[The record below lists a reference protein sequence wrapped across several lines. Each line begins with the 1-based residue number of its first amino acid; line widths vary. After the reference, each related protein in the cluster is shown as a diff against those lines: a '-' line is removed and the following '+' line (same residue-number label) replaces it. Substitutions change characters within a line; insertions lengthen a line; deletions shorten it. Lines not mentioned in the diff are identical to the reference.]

1 MSSYHSAFKYLEKH
15 SYDDFKWHIV
25 HIDNAD
31 HGEADTFLATE
42 SVSTS
47 MYDGTKSLLYGTKY
61 SGNATLQITVMKNDG
76 TDFTL
81 SDTRNALRWLT
92 GAKQNSWLDLYIG
105 DDVKYRMLGHVQ
117 DAKLYKMDARVVGLT
132 IIFESASP
140 YAYSAP
146 QRVEY
151 EFSGQKTITLQNDS
165 DDLYAY
171 TYVNTKYKNRK
182 GNSLKITNKTTGEI
196 TSVTGI
202 KINEEIT
209 ISDNLMIVSDD
220 KTHTFG
226 NSFNYVFPRLSAGDN
241 QLTLEGN
248 GSIVFEYVYPIKVAD
263 AIGELNAASDP
274 ICDDD
279 GHIILDTLSWARIS
293 DKPST
298 LGGYGITN
306 AYTKSEIDAKLENVA
321 LGDVYTK
328 AEIDEMFDNIDISS
342 IDTYTKAQIDEK
354 LANITTSGVDI
365 NEEEL
370 NAMLEEVLG

>member
-31 HGEADTFLATE
+31 HGETDTFLATE
-42 SVSTS
+42 SISTS
-47 MYDGTKSLLYGTKY
+47 MYDGTKNLLYGTKY
-61 SGNATLQITVMKNDG
+61 SSNATLQITVMKNDG

-105 DDVKYRMLGHVQ
+105 DEVKYRMLGHVQ
-117 DAKLYKMDARVVGLT
+117 DTKLYKMDARVVGLT

-146 QRVEY
+146 QRVEDQ
-151 EFSGQKTITLQNDS
+151 FSGQKTIILQNDS

-171 TYVNTKYKNRK
+171 TYVHTKYTNSS
-182 GNSLKITNKTTGEI
+182 GDSLKITNETTGEI

-226 NSFNYVFPRLSAGDN
+226 SSFNYVFPRLSAGDN

-248 GSIVFEYVYPIKVAD
+248 GSIVFEYIYPIKVAD
-263 AIGELNAASDP
+263 AIGELNAVSDP
-274 ICDDD
+274 ICDDE
-279 GHIILDTLSWARIS
+279 GHIILDTLSWERIS

-306 AYTKSEIDAKLENVA
+306 AYTKSEIDAKLSNVV

-328 AEIDEMFDNIDISS
+328 AEIDSMLENVVVDDV
-342 IDTYTKAQIDEK
+342 YTKTEIDEK